1 MVCGGAH
8 VGLVGCQGKWVSYWF
23 SRGSH
28 GHGHASLPVHIGREA
43 LTKIETSFKAAWC
56 SAWELEALPEIFGEV
71 DVKADT
77 LVEMAEGII
86 AASKA

>member
-1 MVCGGAH
+1 M
-8 VGLVGCQGKWVSYWF
+8 
-23 SRGSH
+23 
-28 GHGHASLPVHIGREA
+28 HIGREA